1 MLKNNF
7 LCQIC
12 GVTQNNL
19 IDKVIWRCHKRA
31 PPHDVK
37 TNIREGSIFEGF
49 QIKIYILYFYFCFN
63 ENISISVA
71 KSKYDSLCSQL
82 GECSISS
89 KSIYKFFSVLR

>member
-1 MLKNNF
+1 V
-7 LCQIC
+7 
-12 GVTQNNL
+12 GVTQNNS

-31 PPHDVK
+31 PLHDVK

-49 QIKIYILYFYFCFN
+49 QIKIYILYFLIYFCFN

-71 KSKYDSLCSQL
+71 KSKCDSLCSQL

-89 KSIYKFFSVLR
+89 KSIYKFFSFLR